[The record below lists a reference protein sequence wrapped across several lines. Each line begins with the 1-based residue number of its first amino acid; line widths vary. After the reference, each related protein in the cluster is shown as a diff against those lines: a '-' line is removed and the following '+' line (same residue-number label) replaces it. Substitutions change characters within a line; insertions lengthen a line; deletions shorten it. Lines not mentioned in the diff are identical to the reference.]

1 MFNSEQLQKKWA
13 PILEAKDAP
22 VFKDNYRKAI
32 TAVLLEN
39 QEKALREENAQ
50 ASFLNEGNTIGGSDI
65 GGGTGAVKT
74 WDPVL
79 ISLVRRA
86 MPNIVAYDIAGVQ
99 PMTMPTGLIFA
110 MRSQYQN
117 AAGTNQAEALFNK
130 PDVGFSGQQGT
141 TATGAFGLTTAQG
154 EGLSGSG
161 LNARYID
168 PNVALGLGTSGA
180 TYGTATGAPATDL
193 NGTSSVN
200 IGRTNGGF
208 GQMGFTV
215 DKTTVTAQTRAL
227 KAEYTMELAQDLK
240 AVHGLDAEAELAN
253 ILSVEIL
260 AEINREVIETVN
272 AKAIVGGIRGV
283 TLVGASGAGGVAT
296 VGNPT
301 GLFDI
306 NEDADG
312 RWAVEKFKSLLF
324 QIEIEANSVAKAT
337 RRGKGNIV
345 ICSSNVASALAA
357 AGVLDYAPALATNLN
372 VDDTGN
378 VFAGVLNGRMK
389 VFIDP
394 FADNDYITVGYR
406 GANAYDAGIFYCPY
420 VPLTMVRAVDP
431 NTFQPKIGFKTRYGL
446 VANPFAGGASA
457 SATGTNGQNPYFRRF
472 VVTGLGGGSYIPT
485 EQAAS

>member
-22 VFKDNYRKAI
+22 SFKDNYRKAI

-50 ASFLNEGNTIGGSDI
+50 ASFLNENNTIGGSAI

-117 AAGTNQAEALFNK
+117 ADGQNTAEALFNK
-130 PDVGFSGQQGT
+130 PDTTFAGPVS
-141 TATGAFGLTTAQG
+141 TATGESLTGNGIDGTYADPGGFG
-154 EGLSGSG
+154 
-161 LNARYID
+161 I
-168 PNVALGLGTSGA
+168 GA
-180 TYGTATGAPATDL
+180 TASV
-193 NGTSSVN
+193 NVN
-200 IGRTNGGF
+200 IGRTTGATSPSGF

-272 AKAIVGGIRGV
+272 AKAQVGGVRAV
-283 TLVGASGAGGVAT
+283 TFTGATGAAGQPGTIGAAT
-296 VGNPT
+296 GY
-301 GLFDI
+301 FDI

-324 QIEIEANSVAKAT
+324 QIEIEANYVARAT

-394 FADNDYITVGYR
+394 FAANDYITVGYR
-406 GANAYDAGIFYCPY
+406 GTNAYDAGIFYCPY

-446 VANPFAGGASA
+446 VANPFAGGAAS
-457 SATGTNGQNPYFRRF
+457 SATGADKQNPYFRSF
-472 VVTGLGGGSYIPT
+472 AVTGLGGGSYIPT
-485 EQAAS
+485 EQSAS

>member
-1 MFNSEQLQKKWA
+1 MFNSEQLEKKWA
-13 PILEAKDAP
+13 PVLEAKDAP
-22 VFKDNYRKAI
+22 AFKDTYRKSI

-39 QEKALREENAQ
+39 QEIALREERAQ
-50 ASFLNEGNTIGGSDI
+50 SSFLNENNVIGGSDL

-117 AAGTNQAEALFNK
+117 AGGGNAAEALFNK
-130 PDVGFSGQQGT
+130 PDGNFSGPVT
-141 TATGAFGLTTAQG
+141 TAAG
-154 EGLSGSG
+154 EALEGNGIDGS
-161 LNARYID
+161 YVD
-168 PNVALGLGTSGA
+168 PN
-180 TYGTATGAPATDL
+180 TGNT
-193 NGTSSVN
+193 VQ
-200 IGRTNGGF
+200 IGRTGRVTSGEPPFATTGGF

-240 AVHGLDAEAELAN
+240 SVHGLDAEAELAN

-260 AEINREVIETVN
+260 AEINREVLDLVN
-272 AKAIVGGIRGV
+272 RKAVVGGIRN
-283 TLVGASGAGGVAT
+283 TTFAGADSLAGG
-296 VGNPT
+296 GNLTTAIGEPT
-301 GLFDI
+301 GFFDI
-306 NEDADG
+306 HEDADG
-312 RWAVEKFKSLLF
+312 RWAVEKFKSLIY
-324 QIEIEANSVAKAT
+324 QIEIEANAVAKAT

-378 VFAGVLNGRMK
+378 VFAGVINGRLK
-389 VFIDP
+389 VFVDP
-394 FADNDYITVGYR
+394 FAGSDYITVGYR
-406 GANAYDAGIFYCPY
+406 GSNAYDAGVFYCPY

-446 VANPFAGGASA
+446 VANPFAGGVGGNGFAGDPLGA
-457 SATGTNGQNPYFRRF
+457 DGQNPYFRTF
-472 VVTGLGGGSYIPT
+472 QVTNLGGGSYIPT
-485 EQAAS
+485 EQSFS

>member
-1 MFNSEQLQKKWA
+1 MFNSEQLEKKWA
-13 PILEAKDAP
+13 PVLEARDAP
-22 VFKDNYRKAI
+22 VFKDNYRRAI

-39 QEKALREENAQ
+39 QEKALREENSHAE
-50 ASFLNEGNTIGGSDI
+50 FITEGNSIGGSDV

-117 AAGTNQAEALFNK
+117 AAGANTAEALYNA
-130 PDVGFSGQQGT
+130 PDTAFAGKVT
-141 TATGAFGLTTAQG
+141 TAEG
-154 EGLSGSG
+154 EALI
-161 LNARYID
+161 NAGVNGNYTD
-168 PNVALGLGTSGA
+168 PSITNG
-180 TYGTATGAPATDL
+180 YATGSNP
-193 NGTSSVN
+193 VQ
-200 IGRTNGGF
+200 IGRTTGAAGF

-215 DKTTVTAQTRAL
+215 DKTTVTAKTRAL

-260 AEINREVIETVN
+260 AEINREVINTVN
-272 AKAIVGGIRGV
+272 AKAVI
-283 TLVGASGAGGVAT
+283 GGVISGYAT
-296 VGNPT
+296 GGTAT

-312 RWAVEKFKSLLF
+312 RWAVEKFKSLIY
-324 QIEIEANSVAKAT
+324 QIELEANAVAKAT

-357 AGVLDYAPALATNLN
+357 AGVMDYAPALSTNLN

-378 VFAGVLNGRMK
+378 VFAGLINGRLK

-394 FADNDYITVGYR
+394 YSTADYVTVGYR
-406 GANAYDAGIFYCPY
+406 GSNAYDAGLFYCPY

-431 NTFQPKIGFKTRYGL
+431 TTFQPKIGFKTRYGL
-446 VANPFAGGASA
+446 VANPFAGGVGGNGF
-457 SATGTNGQNPYFRRF
+457 TGSETGADGKNPYFRTF
-472 VVTGLGGGSYIPT
+472 TVTGLGYGSHILTKY
-485 EQAAS
+485 

>member
-13 PILEAKDAP
+13 PILEDKDAP

-39 QEKALREENAQ
+39 QEKALREENSQ
-50 ASFLNEGNTIGGSDI
+50 ASFLNEGNSIGA
-65 GGGTGAVKT
+65 GTGAVKT

-110 MRSQYQN
+110 MRSTYQN
-117 AAGTNQAEALFNK
+117 SAGDNQAEALFYK
-130 PDVGFSGQQGT
+130 PDGTFSGAPLT
-141 TATGAFGLTTAQG
+141 TAAGEALGAGGATGANGAYTDPNIALGYTTTGASG
-154 EGLSGSG
+154 ASGS
-161 LNARYID
+161 
-168 PNVALGLGTSGA
+168 V
-180 TYGTATGAPATDL
+180 
-193 NGTSSVN
+193 VQ
-200 IGRTNGGF
+200 IGRSSGGF

-272 AKAIVGGIRGV
+272 AKAITGGIRGV

-378 VFAGVLNGRMK
+378 VFAGVLNGRIK

-394 FADNDYITVGYR
+394 FASTDYITVGYR
-406 GANAYDAGIFYCPY
+406 GANAYDAGMFYCPY
-420 VPLTMVRAVDP
+420 VPLMSSGVVLDP
-431 NTFQPKIGFKTRYGL
+431 ATFEPVVGFMTRYGYVEL
-446 VANPFAGGASA
+446 TNTASSLGNAGDYVSEIAV
-457 SATGTNGQNPYFRRF
+457 QNLSF
-472 VVTGLGGGSYIPT
+472 
-485 EQAAS
+485 Q